1 METNT
6 WSNIWKCPPVNGG
19 IEWWCGNETETT
31 ACQIG
36 ISASFISYTPGSI
49 LGFPPLTSSP
59 SAITKNVDDPVTT
72 TFSAEPNSGAIS
84 VSTSSSSYTSASPS
98 LCAQNPKQ
106 SISLP
111 TDPSMPASTQ
121 KHSTSLPT
129 AMGAGIGIPLGI
141 AILGLLGFLF
151 WKKAVRQRKSRPQIL
166 SQEIGSKKDSQIG
179 AATLDPPW
187 KEMHDIR
194 FPRELNGQER
204 SELHSSEII
213 EI

>member
-1 METNT
+1 M

-19 IEWWCGNETETT
+19 TEWWCGNETETT

-36 ISASFISYTPGSI
+36 INASFISYTSGSI

-59 SAITKNVDDPVTT
+59 SAITQSIDDPVTT
-72 TFSAEPNSGAIS
+72 TFSVETDSGEIS
-84 VSTSSSSYTSASPS
+84 VSTSSSSYTSTSPS
-98 LCAQNPKQ
+98 LSAQNPKQ

-129 AMGAGIGIPLGI
+129 AMGAGIGIPLGM
-141 AILGLLGFLF
+141 AILGFLGFLF
-151 WKKAVRQRKSRPQIL
+151 WKNAVRQRKSRPQIL
-166 SQEIGSKKDSQIG
+166 SQEIGSKKDVRVG
-179 AATLDPPW
+179 AATLESPRN
-187 KEMHDIR
+187 EMHNIQ